1 MFAGGGVEVDGVA
14 HQPDE
19 ELGFGLHGEKMRTE
33 SGGWQSFFLC
43 LEIPPVFIDS
53 MKYIFVTGGV
63 VSSLGKG
70 LTAGSLGALLEMRGL
85 TVRIQKFDPYL
96 NVDPGTMSPYQHGEV
111 YVLDDG
117 AETDLDL
124 GHYERFTSGRLS
136 RNNSLSSGQ
145 VYESVIAKERRGDY
159 LGKTVQVIPHVT
171 NEIKERIYKGGKG
184 VDVLITE
191 IGGTTGD
198 IEGLPFLEALRQF
211 ALEVGP
217 KECIFIHVT
226 LVPFVTA
233 AGELKTKPT
242 QQSVAK
248 LREIGIQPHLLVCR
262 CEKPLTMEMR
272 EKLSMFCNVPVK
284 AVLAAE
290 DVAHSIY
297 ELPLMLQKQGMD
309 QLVCDLLGV
318 RAKPNPKNVWAEIV
332 DRIKSPKFTVN
343 IGVVGKYIEL
353 QDAYKSVYESL
364 SHAGIANRAKVNIV
378 RVDAEELE
386 SKTGLKQLNKLDGI
400 LVPGGFGDRGI
411 EGKIAAAG
419 FARREKIPYF
429 GVCLGMQVAVI
440 DFTRNVL
447 GLKKANSME
456 FDEKTPEPVIA
467 LMDEQRNVVQKGG
480 TMRLGAYTCTLKPGT
495 LARKSYGV
503 DVVSERHRHRYEVNN
518 DYLERLEK
526 AGMIISGWNPKRGL
540 VEITELKGHP
550 WFLGVQC
557 HPEFQS
563 KPNKAH
569 PLFAAFIAA
578 AIKYSRKKQK

>member
-1 MFAGGGVEVDGVA
+1 V
-14 HQPDE
+14 
-19 ELGFGLHGEKMRTE
+19 
-33 SGGWQSFFLC
+33 
-43 LEIPPVFIDS
+43 
-53 MKYIFVTGGV
+53 KYIFVTGGV

-70 LTAGSLGALLEMRGL
+70 LTAGSLGALLELRGL
-85 TVRIQKFDPYL
+85 KVRIQKFDPYL

-124 GHYERFTSGRLS
+124 GHYERFTSGSLS
-136 RNNSLSSGQ
+136 RANSLSSGQ
-145 VYESVIAKERRGDY
+145 VYEAVIAKERRGDY

-184 VDVLITE
+184 VDILITE

-226 LVPFVTA
+226 LVPFVSA

-284 AVLAAE
+284 AVYAAE
-290 DVAHSIY
+290 DVESSIY

-309 QLVCDLLGV
+309 QYVCDLFGIK
-318 RAKPNPKNVWAEIV
+318 AKAPAKNIWVDIV
-332 DRIKSPKFTVN
+332 KRIKSPKHTVK

-364 SHAGIANRAKVNIV
+364 AHAGIANNARVDVV
-378 RVDAEELE
+378 RVDAEDLE
-386 SKTGLKQLNKLDGI
+386 TKAGLAQLRKLDGI
-400 LVPGGFGDRGI
+400 LVPGGFGDRGT
-411 EGKIAAAG
+411 EGKIAAAK
-419 FARREKIPYF
+419 FAREQQVPYY
-429 GVCLGMQVAVI
+429 GLCLGLQIAVI
-440 DFTRNVL
+440 EFARNVL

-480 TMRLGAYTCTLKPGT
+480 TMRLGAYTCELKPGT
-495 LARKSYGV
+495 LARKAYGAAS
-503 DVVSERHRHRYEVNN
+503 VSERHRHRYEVNN
-518 DYLERLEK
+518 DYIVRLEK

-540 VEITELKGHP
+540 VEVAELKNHP

-557 HPEFQS
+557 HPEFHS
-563 KPNKAH
+563 KPNQAH

-578 AIKYSRKKQK
+578 AIKNQKKGR

>member
-1 MFAGGGVEVDGVA
+1 
-14 HQPDE
+14 
-19 ELGFGLHGEKMRTE
+19 
-33 SGGWQSFFLC
+33 
-43 LEIPPVFIDS
+43 

-70 LTAGSLGALLEMRGL
+70 LTAGALGALLEMRGL

-124 GHYERFTSGRLS
+124 GHYERFTSGKLS
-136 RNNSLSSGQ
+136 RLNSLTSGQ
-145 VYESVIAKERRGDY
+145 IYEAVIAKERRGDY

-171 NEIKERIYKGGKG
+171 NEIKARIHKGGKG

-198 IEGLPFLEALRQF
+198 IEGLPFLEAMRQF
-211 ALEVGP
+211 ALETGP
-217 KECIFIHVT
+217 HDCVFLHVT
-226 LVPFVTA
+226 LVPFLQA

-248 LREIGIQPHLLVCR
+248 LREIGIQPHILVCR
-262 CEKPLTMEMR
+262 CEKPLTPEMR

-284 AVLAAE
+284 AVIE
-290 DVAHSIY
+290 EMDVASSIY
-297 ELPLMLQKQGMD
+297 ELPLMLQKEGLD

-318 RAKPNPKNVWAEIV
+318 RARPNPKNDWAEV
-332 DRIKSPKFTVN
+332 VRRIKSPRHELR

-364 SHAGIANRAKVNIV
+364 SHAGIANHARVKIV
-378 RVDAEELE
+378 RVDAEEL
-386 SKTGLKQLNKLDGI
+386 SAKAGVAQLRKLDGI

-411 EGKIAAAG
+411 EGKIAAARY
-419 FARREKIPYF
+419 AREHQVPYF
-429 GVCLGMQVAVI
+429 GLCLGMQVAVI
-440 DFTRNVL
+440 EFARNVL
-447 GLKKANSME
+447 KLKNANSAE
-456 FDEKTPEPVIA
+456 FDVKTPHPVIA
-467 LMDEQRNVVQKGG
+467 LMDEQRNVVLKGG
-480 TMRLGAYTCTLKPGT
+480 TMRLGAYECRLKAGT
-495 LARKSYGV
+495 LARKAYGK
-503 DVVSERHRHRYEVNN
+503 DTVSERHRHRYEVNN
-518 DYLERLEK
+518 DYVARMEK
-526 AGMIISGWNPKRGL
+526 AGLIVSGWNPKRGL
-540 VEITELKGHP
+540 VEVTELKNHP

-563 KPNKAH
+563 KPNRAH

-578 AIKYSRKKQK
+578 AIRNKGKKKR

>member
-1 MFAGGGVEVDGVA
+1 MENA
-14 HQPDE
+14 PD
-19 ELGFGLHGEKMRTE
+19 LTAA
-33 SGGWQSFFLC
+33 
-43 LEIPPVFIDS
+43 V
-53 MKYIFVTGGV
+53 KYIFVTGGV

-70 LTAGSLGALLEMRGL
+70 LTAGALGALLEMRGL

-96 NVDPGTMSPYQHGEV
+96 NVDPGTMSPFQHGEV

-124 GHYERFTSGRLS
+124 GHYERFTSGKLS
-136 RNNSLSSGQ
+136 RANSLSSGQ
-145 VYESVIAKERRGDY
+145 IYEAVIAKERRGDY

-211 ALEVGP
+211 ALEIGP
-217 KECIFIHVT
+217 KDCIFIHVT
-226 LVPFVTA
+226 LVPYVTA

-262 CEKPLTMEMR
+262 CEKPLTLEMR

-284 AVLAAE
+284 AVFAAE
-290 DVAHSIY
+290 DVESSIY
-297 ELPLMLQKQGMD
+297 ELPGMLQKQGMD
-309 QLVCDLLGV
+309 QHVCELLGIKA
-318 RAKPNPKNVWAEIV
+318 RPNPKNIWADIV
-332 DRIKSPKFTVN
+332 HRIKSPKHEVK

-364 SHAGIANRAKVNIV
+364 AHAGIANHCRVNVV

-386 SKTGLKQLNKLDGI
+386 TKAGLRQLAKLDGI

-419 FARREKIPYF
+419 FARKNKIPYY
-429 GVCLGMQVAVI
+429 GLCLGLQVAMI
-440 DFTRNVL
+440 EFARNVL

-456 FDEKTPEPVIA
+456 IDPKTPEPVVV
-467 LMDEQRNVVQKGG
+467 LMDEQRNVVAKGG
-480 TMRLGAYTCTLKPGT
+480 TMRLGAYETKLKPGT
-495 LARKSYGV
+495 LARKAYGADSV
-503 DVVSERHRHRYEVNN
+503 TERHRHRYEVNN
-518 DYLERLEK
+518 DYIERFEK
-526 AGMIISGWNPKRGL
+526 AGMLISGWNPKRGL
-540 VEITELKGHP
+540 VEIGELKDHP

-578 AIKYSRKKQK
+578 AIKRKAKK